1 MLHIPR
7 SGGVPFGAGASAL
20 NRCRGFLFIEVLR
33 GFRGG
38 CAVTRRRAGV
48 CPGIHEGA
56 RAVSDGR
63 QAFLLPAVLPLG
75 ALQEQGRPLRPYG
88 LGAGVLLPCCGVDL
102 RETHNNLL
110 KSACVCLSVVI
121 NSFLKSFLN
130 SLCGGFWGI
139 LSRRR
144 FWVGTQCAVSR
155 FVVLALAVPLPEI

>member
-1 MLHIPR
+1 M
-7 SGGVPFGAGASAL
+7 
-20 NRCRGFLFIEVLR
+20 
-33 GFRGG
+33 
-38 CAVTRRRAGV
+38 
-48 CPGIHEGA
+48 
-56 RAVSDGR
+56 SDGR

-102 RETHNNLL
+102 RETHNNLI
-110 KSACVCLSVVI
+110 KIACVSLSVVI

-155 FVVLALAVPLPEI
+155 FAALALAVPLPEI

>member
-1 MLHIPR
+1 MPVLVFMKER
-7 SGGVPFGAGASAL
+7 GRCQTGGKPFFYRPFCPSALFRNKGARCGLMASARVSFSPAAGA
-20 NRCRGFLFIEVLR
+20 
-33 GFRGG
+33 
-38 CAVTRRRAGV
+38 
-48 CPGIHEGA
+48 
-56 RAVSDGR
+56 
-63 QAFLLPAVLPLG
+63 
-75 ALQEQGRPLRPYG
+75 
-88 LGAGVLLPCCGVDL
+88 DL

-144 FWVGTQCAVSR
+144 FWVGIQCAVSR